1 MSDLEAIDH
10 STTLGIL
17 LFDLGYMDQAE
28 TMYLRALAGYER
40 EVGLNHPQVP
50 HIYNNLGP
58 LYQKTAGA
66 SNKAEEMYARALAGM
81 RMPLSPE
88 YISTLK
94 VMNNI
99 GSMYLEQGR
108 LAEAEE
114 ILTSVLTEGEKHFGH
129 DHV

>member
-40 EVGLNHPQVP
+40 EVGLNHLQVP

-88 YISTLK
+88 YVSTLK

-114 ILTSVLTEGEKHFGH
+114 ILTSVLTEEEKHFGN